1 MKTQVTFK
9 ILNPKYDQKYAK
21 EYHFGKESGN
31 NLKYIW
37 SEGYELDNVELVSLI
52 ENEPYILKGRL
63 ETGME
68 FKAEFSKVVIFRCHL
83 DNGSYEDFA
92 VSKSIL
98 NKTHQAKK
106 AGYDITRFYFY
117 INSEPASLQLGSN
130 LVVDEKEIPKELLK
144 PIVTNE
150 ENE

>member
-1 MKTQVTFK
+1 MKAQVTFK
-9 ILNPKYDQKYAK
+9 VLNPEYDKKYAK
-21 EYHFGKESGN
+21 ENHFGKESEN

-37 SEGYELDNVELVSLI
+37 SIGYEVDSVEQVSLV
-52 ENEPYILKGRL
+52 ENEPYFLNGRL
-63 ETGME
+63 ENGIE

-83 DNGSYEDFA
+83 ENGSYEDYA

-98 NKTHQAKK
+98 NKPHQAKN

-117 INSEPASLQLGSN
+117 INSKPASLQLGSN

-144 PIVTNE
+144 PIITNE
-150 ENE
+150 EN